1 LILDAGVFVSVDRD
15 EERAR
20 AFLTAAKRTGE
31 PLHTSEA
38 VVAQV
43 WREGARQARLA
54 SVLKAVQVHALDDG
68 RAVGAL
74 LAMSGGSDV
83 VDAHV
88 VFLGAALSQRV
99 LTGDPDDLQS
109 IATAMGRSQPD
120 ILAWN

>member
-20 AFLTAAKRTGE
+20 VFLTAAQRTGE
-31 PLHTSEA
+31 ALHTSEA

-43 WREGARQARLA
+43 WRNGARQARLA
-54 SVLKAVQVHALDDG
+54 SVLKGIEVHALDDG

-74 LAMSGGSDV
+74 LARSGGSDV

-99 LTGDPDDLQS
+99 LTGDPGDLRI
-109 IATAMGRSQPD
+109 IATAVGPSQPD
-120 ILAWN
+120 ILNWG

>member
-1 LILDAGVFVSVDRD
+1 LILDAGVFVSIDRD

-20 AFLTAAKRTGE
+20 VFLTAAKRAGE

-43 WREGARQARLA
+43 WRDGARQARLA
-54 SVLKAVQVHALDDG
+54 SVMKGIEIHPLDDG

-74 LAMSGGSDV
+74 LARSGGSDV

-99 LTGDPDDLQS
+99 LTGDPGDLAS
-109 IATAMGRSQPD
+109 IASAMGRSQPH
-120 ILAWN
+120 ILVWG

>member
-1 LILDAGVFVSVDRD
+1 MILDAGVLVSVDRD

-20 AFLTAAKRTGE
+20 VFLTAATQAGE

-43 WREGARQARLA
+43 WRDGARQARLA
-54 SVLKAVQVHALDDG
+54 SVLKGIEVHALDDG
-68 RAVGAL
+68 RAVGAM
-74 LAMSGGSDV
+74 LARSGGSDV

-99 LTGDPDDLQS
+99 LTGDPGDLET

-120 ILAWN
+120 IVVWG